1 MIPASCVQTWKLHV
15 KVSTVRCTG
24 LIPGG
29 GMNFEI
35 MPSASSSLDVYCI
48 PVNIVLDMTIRGNAT
63 GDDEGIFPQTRFERD
78 EAGGIGTMHQVELM
92 LQWITVANWGVG
104 DL

>member
-1 MIPASCVQTWKLHV
+1 
-15 KVSTVRCTG
+15 
-24 LIPGG
+24 
-29 GMNFEI
+29 
-35 MPSASSSLDVYCI
+35 
-48 PVNIVLDMTIRGNAT
+48 MTIRGNAT
-63 GDDEGIFPQTRFERD
+63 GDDEGIFTQTRFERD